1 MKCLACDKWLFHLYK
16 GWNRRMGYF
25 LISFWATLAL
35 GLRRVAGRDTVREK
49 FLMGGVPDAL
59 LGTMMSH
66 VAFEIISCPKL

>member
-1 MKCLACDKWLFHLYK
+1 
-16 GWNRRMGYF
+16 MGYF